1 MPRPAGPVAAGLP
14 LRRLAKQFGR
24 DPWLR
29 RARPATGQPFPKPS
43 SGVRVGQT
51 ANKPDSHSGSKGHHE
66 TRRLANW
73 RDAFAA
79 PVHRVHGP
87 TSSSSAL
94 TCFGWYVR
102 STSAHAIW
110 ARSPPNTSPATT
122 SWSICSS
129 SASPWSTCLGAQPWR
144 RRNCPTARRTRG
156 LGSHAWLTFP
166 SSPNSRS
173 LRPRW
178 KTRLRRGLARLPQ
191 ALSNPRRCRSAVSG
205 PADARRV
212 RRRVRQPGSASVQF
226 RPPREQDPRG
236 RRLPRREAS
245 EVRDHARRPLTS
257 QSFRCPTTHSTRGSD
272 R

>member
-14 LRRLAKQFGR
+14 LKRLGKQFGR
-24 DPWLR
+24 GPWLR

-166 SSPNSRS
+166 ALRTKGSATQMEDSTTARSCATSASSQQSS
-173 LRPRW
+173 
-178 KTRLRRGLARLPQ
+178 TLPK
-191 ALSNPRRCRSAVSG
+191 AVSG
-205 PADARRV
+205 PAAARRV

-226 RPPREQDPRG
+226 RPPCEQDPRG
-236 RRLPRREAS
+236 RRSPRREAVKF
-245 EVRDHARRPLTS
+245 ETTRDAP
-257 QSFRCPTTHSTRGSD
+257 
-272 R
+272 